1 MVCRPW
7 VCTWYLNL
15 TNKFE
20 VSILTPL
27 TTTIWKAIQNVE
39 IGWFGV
45 VSPKITLNSTNPNS
59 TYEFLLAFHS
69 NYMHGFWVIARYWS
83 KIAASNLPHFYLM
96 PMGCTF
102 WNFAEIFGSKTSP
115 WAIVWRNL
123 RDARFSRLGR
133 TPTCVWWRWMHIP
146 RLLSCSKITN

>member
-1 MVCRPW
+1 
-7 VCTWYLNL
+7 
-15 TNKFE
+15 
-20 VSILTPL
+20 
-27 TTTIWKAIQNVE
+27 
-39 IGWFGV
+39 
-45 VSPKITLNSTNPNS
+45 
-59 TYEFLLAFHS
+59 
-69 NYMHGFWVIARYWS
+69 
-83 KIAASNLPHFYLM
+83 M